1 MDPDQFIISDTSCL
15 IALERIDKLEILKDL
30 FSKVF
35 ITNEVAIE
43 FGNTLPQ
50 WIVVRTVKNLN
61 KQNELSKL
69 VDIGEASSIALA
81 LEIPQATLV
90 IDERKGRKIA
100 KELNLKIIGTLKV
113 LLKAKENGVISSV
126 QEIIDQLEEN
136 EFRFSQAIVTSLLKQ
151 ANELKP

>member
-69 VDIGEASSIALA
+69 VFRSLNIIPTLSGASTAQNQSFH
-81 LEIPQATLV
+81 
-90 IDERKGRKIA
+90 
-100 KELNLKIIGTLKV
+100 
-113 LLKAKENGVISSV
+113 S
-126 QEIIDQLEEN
+126 
-136 EFRFSQAIVTSLLKQ
+136 F
-151 ANELKP
+151 